1 MPSAAIAR
9 ELARSTGVSELAL
22 QGSMMTGSGFDLA
35 SFTEAILS
43 TAEQSGALP
52 SDNRPDPRADD
63 PGTLLP
69 EEQIGSEQ
77 WNGPLPDDP
86 QAPPTMGG
94 GTDLGSADG
103 SVLGGVLGSTALS
116 GGLATTG
123 RMSAVEE
130 TLRQEAALPQKA
142 STFESM
148 LGVHPAAV
156 TARKRYIHAL
166 TELHER
172 LRVSDPMRQWGG
184 LRRVHLDN
192 GEICFLCNRHASQAS
207 GVVDLSW
214 QATETS
220 LTSGQLMARRAWSYK
235 NPDFRFSRSLYN
247 PRREY
252 PGPTQAEII
261 AAEREVNSHLP
272 SNRGATESNGCCGQ
286 CNCSSYHLSV
296 TLQEH
301 AKKMR
306 AMAAQAEAQKGME
319 PDHPIERWNLVV
331 LSEKGPRYRGLA
343 KGEIGEV
350 ISSKYKV
357 RQRTAIQCFVFV
369 RCTSSICA
377 VR

>member
-9 ELARSTGVSELAL
+9 ELAKSTGVSELAL
-22 QGSMMTGSGFDLA
+22 QGSMMAGSGFDLA
-35 SFTEAILS
+35 SFTDAILS
-43 TAEQSGALP
+43 TAERSGALP
-52 SDNRPDPRADD
+52 SDSRPDPRDDD

-77 WNGPLPDDP
+77 WHGPLPDDP

-130 TLRQEAALPQKA
+130 SLRQVAALPQKA
-142 STFESM
+142 TTFESM

-192 GEICFLCNRHASQAS
+192 GEICFLCSRHASQAS

-214 QATETS
+214 QAMETS
-220 LTSGQLMARRAWSYK
+220 LTSGQLMARRAWTYK
-235 NPDFRFSRSLYN
+235 NPDFRFSRRLYN
-247 PRREY
+247 PQREY
-252 PGPTQAEII
+252 PGPTEAEII
-261 AAEREVNSHLP
+261 AAEREVTTSHLP
-272 SNRGATESNGCCGQ
+272 SNYGATESNGCFSQ
-286 CNCSSYHLSV
+286 RNYKSYRLSV
-296 TLQEH
+296 ALQEH

-357 RQRTAIQCFVFV
+357 RQRTAIPRFAF
-369 RCTSSICA
+369 A
-377 VR
+377 VALVW